1 MVSVKHMSD
10 GSVSFLGNW
19 SANLITG
26 RLMLAAR
33 TFLPGVSTAGASR
46 RLGNH
51 DGLLLGVVLV
61 KRCGGFVSSLCGS
74 KGIMLSAER

>member
-1 MVSVKHMSD
+1 
-10 GSVSFLGNW
+10 
-19 SANLITG
+19 
-26 RLMLAAR
+26 MLAAR